1 MLNETKE
8 KIFYGFNYDKMFK
21 AIFVG
26 KDKKKTDLLCE
37 LLGEC
42 LETKID
48 RIIKFIPVELNARRK
63 KERYK
68 RVDLLLEAGKST
80 KKGLFYRRNS

>member
-26 KDKKKTDLLCE
+26 EDKKKTDLLCE

-68 RVDLLLEAGKST
+68 RVDLLLEAGKRKINLELNST
-80 KKGLFYRRNS
+80 

>member
-26 KDKKKTDLLCE
+26 EDKKKTDLLCE

-42 LETKID
+42 LETKVD

-63 KERYK
+63 KGIKELIYFLK
-68 RVDLLLEAGKST
+68 PGNVKLI
-80 KKGLFYRRNS
+80 